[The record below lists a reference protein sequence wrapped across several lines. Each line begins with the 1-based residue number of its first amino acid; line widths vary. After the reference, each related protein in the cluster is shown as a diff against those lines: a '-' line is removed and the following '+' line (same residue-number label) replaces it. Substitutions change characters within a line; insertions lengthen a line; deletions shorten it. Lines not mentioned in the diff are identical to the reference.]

1 MTLRT
6 CCTPLV
12 DLIQKDQR
20 NPMFNSTDSTGG
32 SIPPQRRIF
41 TNRNLRME
49 SIEAIGFDMDH
60 TLAVYNTENF
70 NHLCFDLA
78 LERLI
83 SDHGYDPVIRTV
95 RWDPDAVI
103 RGLIVDKDHGNL
115 LKVDAYNHV
124 TRARRGFRFLD
135 KDEIREA

>member
-1 MTLRT
+1 MT
-6 CCTPLV
+6 
-12 DLIQKDQR
+12 D
-20 NPMFNSTDSTGG
+20 FTDSTMGE
-32 SIPPQRRIF
+32 IPPQRRIF
-41 TNRNLRME
+41 INRNLRME

-115 LKVDAYNHV
+115 LK
-124 TRARRGFRFLD
+124 LD
-135 KDEIREA
+135 SNTVALSRVRERPISCGVIT